1 MKRIT
6 LTGFSAWDAIE
17 NALFAVI
24 FVICFFAAVCL
35 AFS

>member
-17 NALFAVI
+17 NALFSVL
-24 FVICFFAAVCL
+24 FVICFFAVVWL
-35 AFS
+35 AST